1 MEEKMLLNN
10 KYELIIKTKENIL
23 MLFQNYLKKLY
34 FLI

>member
-23 MLFQNYLKKLY
+23 MLLQNYLKKLY

>member
-23 MLFQNYLKKLY
+23 ILLQNYLKK

>member
-23 MLFQNYLKKLY
+23 MFLQNYLKK

>member
-23 MLFQNYLKKLY
+23 MFLQNYLKKLY

>member
-23 MLFQNYLKKLY
+23 MLLQNYLKK

>member
-1 MEEKMLLNN
+1 MLLNN

-23 MLFQNYLKKLY
+23 ILLQNYLKK

>member
-23 MLFQNYLKKLY
+23 ILLQNYLKKLY